1 MACMVPQQSSP
12 VLPSRTCSGWLNTSI
27 PRFSYFAA
35 GLGDKTHVLN
45 FFCFFL
51 YFFFLCVVQ
60 INCKETKYR
69 TTPMNPQGPGEK
81 RNQAPHN
88 LTVMSLL
95 EQMMCSV
102 FIAHTLW
109 SQLIQAVDYYCN

>member
-69 TTPMNPQGPGEK
+69 TTPMECNCYFFVANKNTQENSSFVLRPVGSQPQ
-81 RNQAPHN
+81 
-88 LTVMSLL
+88 
-95 EQMMCSV
+95 
-102 FIAHTLW
+102 ILW
-109 SQLIQAVDYYCN
+109 